1 MMSSCEYFFLEA
13 AAAEMLL
20 IVLKLDAELELLL
33 PLLEELLV
41 VEELLPLLVLVPD
54 EMELALDMRFC

>member
-1 MMSSCEYFFLEA
+1 
-13 AAAEMLL
+13 MLL